1 MGNRFQT
8 LVNRALA
15 EGLPKQEE
23 IELFGADGEEVICR
37 MLCENFD
44 KVIRNVVVPHKELYL
59 EKVLRFTYV
68 LSTVACIVT
77 GVMMI
82 FGVTHFESRYY
93 SNTTWYGF
101 YGIGL
106 AIGGTIALRL
116 VYEGIMMALLLVRN
130 VMEINSKLKAPKD
143 PEQAEESTEE

>member
-1 MGNRFQT
+1 MESFST
-8 LVNRALA
+8 LSLVWALSA
-15 EGLPKQEE
+15 IGTIAAVVLLYVAILPESKRKFLPP
-23 IELFGADGEEVICR
+23 IGKFVADFF
-37 MLCENFD
+37 NF
-44 KVIRNVVVPHKELYL
+44 KELYL

-68 LSTVACIVT
+68 LGTVACIVT

-116 VYEGIMMALLLVRN
+116 AYEGIMMALLLVRN

-143 PEQAEESTEE
+143 PEQSEESTEE